1 MPAGGLVRFSQK
13 QSLRQGFR
21 LHSLGKDALPAE
33 TIAEQEQ
40 GEQERARAAH
50 QGRVSVLAS
59 ARSQGALACR
69 SRLCICAAP
78 GEERTTAAADGQGCP
93 RMQKLAP
100 SHLDCALRAV
110 RPQGPRATL

>member
-40 GEQERARAAH
+40 GEQERA
-50 QGRVSVLAS
+50 
-59 ARSQGALACR
+59 
-69 SRLCICAAP
+69 
-78 GEERTTAAADGQGCP
+78 
-93 RMQKLAP
+93 
-100 SHLDCALRAV
+100 
-110 RPQGPRATL
+110 